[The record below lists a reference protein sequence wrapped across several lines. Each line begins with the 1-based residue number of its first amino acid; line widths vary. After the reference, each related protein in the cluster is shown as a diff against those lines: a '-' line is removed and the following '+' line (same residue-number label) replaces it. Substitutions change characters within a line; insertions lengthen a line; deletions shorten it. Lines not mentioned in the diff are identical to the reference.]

1 MVAVQ
6 KSLKTAGLT
15 DSETRNCERRKLKF
29 LDLFKTAKRGQK
41 FAFQQFFLPHV
52 KKYIQ

>member
-15 DSETRNCERRKLKF
+15 DSETRNCERRK
-29 LDLFKTAKRGQK
+29 
-41 FAFQQFFLPHV
+41 
-52 KKYIQ
+52 